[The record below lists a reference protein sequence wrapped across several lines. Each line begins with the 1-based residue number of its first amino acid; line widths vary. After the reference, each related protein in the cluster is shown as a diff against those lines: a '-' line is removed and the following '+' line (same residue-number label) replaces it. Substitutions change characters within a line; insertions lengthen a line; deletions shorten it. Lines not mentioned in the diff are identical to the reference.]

1 MNEQQDTLNQ
11 FGLRGSSFSRRW
23 PYAGEIARLA
33 LVKEET
39 RGHRPRAYDSAIT
52 ALTRHHNLLILRE
65 HIADANLKEGTA

>member
-1 MNEQQDTLNQ
+1 M
-11 FGLRGSSFSRRW
+11 SSKTRSINLGYVVVRSAEDW